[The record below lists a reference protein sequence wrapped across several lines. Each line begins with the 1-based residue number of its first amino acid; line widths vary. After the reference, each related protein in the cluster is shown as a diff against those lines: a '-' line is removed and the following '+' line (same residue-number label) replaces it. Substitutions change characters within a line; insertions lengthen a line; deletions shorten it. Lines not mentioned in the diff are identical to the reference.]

1 MEQSKHGQGVTSVVV
16 HHQPGGQSS
25 LQLGGGYG
33 DVDDRFGDKKN
44 KGAVGQPVAAAEEE
58 KKEQVEGEEEEEKK
72 EETTEVLAAGQK
84 KQQAAVGGAGQP
96 MSGETSMKVRAPPGG
111 ASSITF

>member
-33 DVDDRFGDKKN
+33 DVDDRFGNKKN
-44 KGAVGQPVAAAEEE
+44 AVPVAQPAVAEEE

-96 MSGETSMKVRAPPGG
+96 MSGETSVKVRAPPGG